1 MRALLQVAAAIL
13 IGYLIGRRQAK
24 NRQEEEADEAAK
36 AADKAEAR
44 RAGEAAKAAEAARK
58 AAAAPPLPPEEA
70 SPQVPA
76 AAPAPREDNAR
87 SRRKRRGLTVTSSL
101 STFGARVLSRVEEG
115 TPPGEEMPAQRTY
128 SPCPVVTTG
137 G

>member
-44 RAGEAAKAAEAARK
+44 
-58 AAAAPPLPPEEA
+58 
-70 SPQVPA
+70 
-76 AAPAPREDNAR
+76 
-87 SRRKRRGLTVTSSL
+87 
-101 STFGARVLSRVEEG
+101 
-115 TPPGEEMPAQRTY
+115 AQRAQDLVE
-128 SPCPVVTTG
+128 SVTLVK
-137 G
+137 